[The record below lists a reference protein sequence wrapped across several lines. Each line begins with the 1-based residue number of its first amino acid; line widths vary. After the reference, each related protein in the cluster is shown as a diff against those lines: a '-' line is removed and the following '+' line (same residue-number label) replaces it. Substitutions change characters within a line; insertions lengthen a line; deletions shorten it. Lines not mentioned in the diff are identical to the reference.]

1 MNATLEMLNHLLG
14 LAMALSLG
22 AAPLDTVAA
31 VGVVSL
37 TAMALSLCARY
48 VVGIAGQVLAAHIG
62 QSGFDRAAL
71 RVLITQSDP
80 NAAGRPRTRAP
91 AAVLPVAA

>member
-14 LAMALSLG
+14 LATALSLG
-22 AAPLDTVAA
+22 ATPLDTVAA
-31 VGVVSL
+31 VGVVGL
-37 TAMALSLCARY
+37 AAMAVSLCARY
-48 VVGIAGQVLAAHIG
+48 VVGIAGQLLAAHIR

-80 NAAGRPRTRAP
+80 NAAGRPRTQAP
-91 AAVLPVAA
+91 VAVLPVAA

>member
-1 MNATLEMLNHLLG
+1 MNATLEMLNHLFG

-31 VGVVSL
+31 VGVVGL
-37 TAMALSLCARY
+37 AAVAVSLCARY
-48 VVGIAGQVLAAHIG
+48 AVGVAGQMLPAHIG

-91 AAVLPVAA
+91 AGVLPVAA

>member
-31 VGVVSL
+31 VGVVGL
-37 TAMALSLCARY
+37 TAMAVSLCARY
-48 VVGIAGQVLAAHIG
+48 VVGIAGRLLSTHIR
-62 QSGFDRAAL
+62 QSGFYRAAL

-91 AAVLPVAA
+91 ANVLPVAA